1 MVPTEAELKQGAMK
15 EFTDAFA
22 QKAWKCWAKHGMKQ
36 MMQHEVPQMTGQRR
50 ARFLEAMGELVEM
63 R

>member
-1 MVPTEAELKQGAMK
+1 MK